1 MSVAFLLTIG
11 CKPEDQQEIKQKAA
25 TLTEFCATVADM
37 ELKSIVMPET
47 GKFCWEK
54 GDQVMVDN
62 GSDVARFTYNSS
74 RGVFFFFFD
83 DFALAES
90 YTAVL
95 PASAYV

>member
-1 MSVAFLLTIG
+1 MHFFLKSTFLLSAAFLLTIA
-11 CKPEDQQEIKQKAA
+11 CKPEDQQEVKQKAA
-25 TLTEFCATVADM
+25 VLTEFRASVADM

-62 GSDVARFTYNSS
+62 GSDVAIFTYNSS
-74 RGVFFFFFD
+74 RGVFVTERN

-90 YTAVL
+90 
-95 PASAYV
+95 